1 MLKKWIGDRDF
12 YHRLLALS
20 VPMMIQNGITAFVGM
35 LDNIMVG
42 AVGSEQMTG
51 VAVANQL
58 IFVFQLCIFGT
69 LSGAG
74 LFGAQFSGNSDHLGV
89 RYTFRFKMIFCTAIT
104 LAATA
109 LFVFCGKPLCN
120 LYMTGESGGMD
131 PTLTLNYAYEYL
143 LIMLIGFLPYSWSQ
157 CYASTL
163 REIGRPVPPMAA
175 GIAAVFINLILNYI
189 LIFGHFGAPAMGVA
203 GAAVATVI
211 SRFAE
216 LGIVAVWTHANKKTL
231 PFIQGVYRSL
241 KVPGALVLQIL
252 SKGFPLMLNETF
264 WAAGMAILAQ
274 CYSVRGL
281 DVVAANNISNTF
293 LNVFSVTFKAV
304 GMAIGIILG
313 QQLGAGHKQCAR
325 RDAPKMIVFSVFV
338 SILTGAIFAA
348 CAGWIPDF
356 YNTSDTVRGLA
367 TGLMLITACT
377 MPLDAYANA
386 CYFTLRSGGKI
397 LITILFD
404 SAFTWIVLI
413 PVAVILSNFTPLP
426 ILLLFATVQGMN
438 LIKCILGGILVKKGI
453 WIRTIVTNQE

>member
-12 YHRLLALS
+12 YGRLLALS

-74 LFGAQFSGNSDHLGV
+74 LFGAQFSGNSDHQGL
-89 RYTFRFKMIFCTAIT
+89 RYTFRFKVIFCTAIT
-104 LAATA
+104 LAAMG
-109 LFVFCGKPLCN
+109 LFFFWGKPLCN
-120 LYMTGESGGMD
+120 LYMTGDGGEMD
-131 PTLTLNYAYEYL
+131 AALTLNYAYEYL

-175 GIAAVFINLILNYI
+175 GIAAVLVNLILNYV
-189 LIFGHFGAPAMGVA
+189 LIFGHLGAPAMGVA

-216 LGIVAVWTHANKKTL
+216 LGIVAVWTHGNKRSL
-231 PFIQGVYRSL
+231 PFVQGLYRSL
-241 KVPGALVLQIL
+241 KVPGKLVLQIL
-252 SKGFPLMLNETF
+252 SKGLPLMLNETF
-264 WAAGMAILAQ
+264 WAAGMAVLAQ

-325 RDAPKMIVFSVFV
+325 RDAPRMIVFSVFV
-338 SILTGAIFAA
+338 SILTGALFVL
-348 CAGWIPDF
+348 CAGWIPNF
-356 YNTSDTVRGLA
+356 YNTSDTVRALA
-367 TGLMLITACT
+367 TGLMLVTACT
-377 MPLDAYANA
+377 MPLDAFANA

-397 LITILFD
+397 LVTILFD

-413 PVAVILSNFTPLP
+413 PVAMTLSNFTSLP
-426 ILLLFATVQGMN
+426 IVPLYATVQGMN
-438 LIKCILGGILVKKGI
+438 LIKCVLGGILVKKGI
-453 WIRTIVTNQE
+453 WVKTIVAHQQ